1 MSPEK
6 DYGKLDFT
14 KTCLICTAQVYWK
27 TTGINCSEYQQ
38 LEGINNMLN
47 YHLFSQSNL
56 MEGSGRNM
64 TILTQYPWLLN
75 DIILGCDWCLWS
87 KSLRV
92 IMCSSVKAGIVSHC
106 QSPCCS

>member
-38 LEGINNMLN
+38 LESINNMLK
-47 YHLFSQSNL
+47 YHLFSQSDGGVWTEHDNPNPISMVTERYNPRL
-56 MEGSGRNM
+56 
-64 TILTQYPWLLN
+64 WLVPLE
-75 DIILGCDWCLWS
+75 
-87 KSLRV
+87 
-92 IMCSSVKAGIVSHC
+92 
-106 QSPCCS
+106 